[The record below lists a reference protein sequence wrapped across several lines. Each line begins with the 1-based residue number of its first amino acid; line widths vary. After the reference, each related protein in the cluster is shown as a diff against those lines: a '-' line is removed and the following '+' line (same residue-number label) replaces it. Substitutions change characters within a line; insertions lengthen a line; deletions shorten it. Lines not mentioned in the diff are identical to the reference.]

1 MNKKQAG
8 IIVTLL
14 ALIVCAGILAA
25 RVNGPLSVSTMENS
39 GVFNLNNDKK
49 TDKAT
54 TTSDYFVSA
63 RLERD
68 QNDGKVL
75 AQYQALIQD
84 KNVSAQSKKE
94 AEAKHLSKTNDIDHE
109 NAIEI
114 NLKASG
120 FADAICL
127 ITDDKARVIV
137 KGTEVS
143 DKQRKQ
149 IQDIVMKVAKIKE
162 VEIQAKQ

>member
-25 RVNGPLSVSTMENS
+25 RVNGPLEVSTMENS
-39 GVFNLNNDKK
+39 GVFNLSKDNKDNSNTSDFF
-49 TDKAT
+49 
-54 TTSDYFVSA
+54 TTSQ
-63 RLERD
+63 LERD
-68 QNDGKVL
+68 QKDAQVL

-84 KNVSAQSKKE
+84 KNVSAESRKE
-94 AEAKHLSKTNDIDHE
+94 AEKKHLSKTQDIDRE
-109 NAIEI
+109 GTIEL

-120 FADAICL
+120 FEDAICL
-127 ITDDKARVIV
+127 IDSNKARVIV
-137 KGTEVS
+137 KGKEVTE
-143 DKQRKQ
+143 KQAKQ
-149 IQDIVMKVAKIKE
+149 IKDIVMKVSNIKE